1 MDQNAP
7 TLTRRPV
14 AREIGTAGMMMN
26 YTEPRIIAE
35 QIAALKNLG
44 LLDAAM
50 PSIEEHNPVLA
61 AAISTGREHFI
72 DYDAMEE
79 KPQEYY
85 YDGSNGEGFIG
96 QTYTWVAY
104 LHYELQTVALFS
116 LLDLLETGELQQDQI
131 ADYSVALGDT
141 SLKQNAFLAFNFNPD
156 RQPYELFDGIKDRF
170 RAEDFGLQ
178 TRGYDLFYS
187 VPSFL
192 WAGLNSEQ
200 RGRVAAELIV
210 RKNGQNWGSFEDRIL
225 GREFGKLLSS
235 IFAWH
240 KGLNHRGISEGS
252 SQTFSLEW
260 GERFIQGR
268 VEFTDEGFLW
278 IEELRGLT
286 SAR

>member
-1 MDQNAP
+1 
-7 TLTRRPV
+7 
-14 AREIGTAGMMMN
+14 MMMH
-26 YTEPRIIAE
+26 YTEPQIIAE

-44 LLDAAM
+44 LIDAAM
-50 PSIEEHNPVLA
+50 PSIAEHNPVLA
-61 AAISTGREHFI
+61 AAISSGKEHFI
-72 DYDAMEE
+72 DYAAMEE
-79 KPQEYY
+79 KPQEYRY
-85 YDGSNGEGFIG
+85 EGSSGEGFIG

-141 SLKQNAFLAFNFNPD
+141 SLKQDAFLAFNFNPD
-156 RQPYELFDGIKDRF
+156 RQPYELFDGIKARF
-170 RAEDFGLQ
+170 RAEGFGLQ

-187 VPSFL
+187 MPSFL

-210 RKNGQNWGSFEDRIL
+210 RKNGQSWGSFEDRIL
-225 GREFGKLLSS
+225 GRDFGKILSS
-235 IFAWH
+235 IFGWH
-240 KGLNHRGISEGS
+240 EDLNPKGVIEGISETHS
-252 SQTFSLEW
+252 FEW
-260 GERFIQGR
+260 GKRFIQGR
-268 VEFTDEGFLW
+268 VEFTEDGFLW